1 MKHVGTERLGF
12 ERSLA
17 RLPVIEAHLRKILA
31 RLERFRPVRPGAKVA
46 DVGAAQGLFLIAA
59 AKAGLNAVGVEPAEP
74 ARELAG
80 RLADHEGVGIDIR
93 PGCAEQLPLE
103 SGEFDFVHAI
113 SVVEHAR
120 DPQAA
125 FDEAHRV
132 LAAGGVLWFAT
143 ASSMCPRQHE
153 IGRFPCFGWYPDRL
167 KRRIMAWARA
177 NRPELIGH
185 TQTPAMHWFT
195 PAKARRMLAQ
205 AGFGKVYDRWDIR
218 LPAEGG
224 RLHRAALGFIR
235 SCRLTKLLGE
245 IMVPH
250 CSYAAVK

>member
-1 MKHVGTERLGF
+1 MEHVGTERLGF
-12 ERSLA
+12 GRALA
-17 RLPVIEAHLRKILA
+17 RLPVIEAHLRKILV
-31 RLERFRPVRPGAKVA
+31 RLERVRPVGPGAKVV

-74 ARELAG
+74 ARELAQ
-80 RLADHEGVGIDIR
+80 RLADHEGVTIDIR

-103 SGEFDFVHAI
+103 PGQFDFVHAN
-113 SVVEHAR
+113 SVVEHAA
-120 DPQAA
+120 DPQVA
-125 FDEAHRV
+125 FNEAHRV
-132 LAAGGVLWFAT
+132 LAAGGVFWFAT
-143 ASSMCPRQHE
+143 ASSMCPRQDE

-167 KRRIMAWARA
+167 KRRIMAWAKA
-177 NRPELIGH
+177 NRPHLIGH
-185 TQTPAMHWFT
+185 TQTPAMNWFT
-195 PAKARRMLAQ
+195 PGKARRMLAQ

-218 LPAEGG
+218 RPEEGG
-224 RLHRAALGFIR
+224 RLHRAALAAVR